1 MAWRALSFVLVIG
14 IVPGCAFHAN
24 VQPEPATAPVS
35 GSAGAK
41 KEQFGELITAPGQRV
56 SVSQSPAPLPPTTT
70 IPQGPPVPIDPVSPP
85 PAGSVELPKP
95 PGASSS
101 SSASAEE
108 KPDAIFPSI
117 FPSQQGPDSPFL
129 AAARAYERGRSEF
142 ASEQLRWFAPVNQAV
157 LAKLLPAAA
166 RTAAGPIQ
174 DAKEATDLVNR
185 IESAAEVLR
194 PFAELRIETIRLCD
208 RVSDFGDYVPS
219 VSLHTGKHVV
229 LYYEVENVIPEQLA
243 TSGDVKYFV
252 GFRAKVRIRG
262 NGKTSEIDSGTYQR
276 QSFRPVRDVYA
287 GMNIK
292 LPSQP
297 GLYTLELE
305 LLDAPG
311 RRASRSLEFRVDER
325 K

>member
-1 MAWRALSFVLVIG
+1 MACRIVFFVLLAGVA
-14 IVPGCAFHAN
+14 PGCAFHTS
-24 VQPEPATAPVS
+24 VQPEPVNAPLSV
-35 GSAGAK
+35 SAGPK
-41 KEQFGELITAPGQRV
+41 KEQFGELITGPGQRV
-56 SVSQSPAPLPPTTT
+56 SVSRSPAPLPPTTT
-70 IPQGPPVPIDPVSPP
+70 IPQEPPVPIDPVSPP
-85 PAGSVELPKP
+85 PVGSVELPKP
-95 PGASSS
+95 PGPP
-101 SSASAEE
+101 SAGTGDE
-108 KPDAIFPSI
+108 KPEAIFPSI

-174 DAKEATDLVNR
+174 DAKEATDLVGR

-208 RVSDFGDYVPS
+208 RVIDYGDYVPS
-219 VSLHTGKHVV
+219 VSLHAGKHVV

-311 RRASRSLEFRVDER
+311 RRASRTLEFRVDER